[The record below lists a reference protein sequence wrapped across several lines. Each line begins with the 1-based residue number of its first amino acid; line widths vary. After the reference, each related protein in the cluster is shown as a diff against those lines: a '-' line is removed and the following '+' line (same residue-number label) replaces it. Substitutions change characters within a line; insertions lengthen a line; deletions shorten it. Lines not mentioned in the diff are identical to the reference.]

1 MVLQELTYLYNKAT
15 KRTSMGNI
23 NVYIIEL
30 GTQTV
35 VLPLNLLEHC
45 QLCGKQEYQEEEL
58 GDLKA

>member
-1 MVLQELTYLYNKAT
+1 
-15 KRTSMGNI
+15 MGNI
-23 NVYIIEL
+23 NIYIIGL
-30 GTQTV
+30 GTQIV